1 MNKIISFLALFLA
14 FSACGPVYNTTS
26 TRQPHEVNIGYGTM
40 PSDQLTTSV
49 STVSIDENVPYTT
62 IYEMIQG
69 RCAGVIVNGN
79 SIVIRGVGT
88 INLSTQPLFIVD
100 GVEMSD
106 ISHIHPRDV
115 KDIQILKDSSA
126 SIYGSR
132 GANGVILITLK

>member
-14 FSACGPVYNTTS
+14 FCACGHVYRTTS

>member
-14 FSACGPVYNTTS
+14 FGACGPVYRTTS
-26 TRQPHEVNIGYGTM
+26 IRQPQEVNIGYGTM

>member
-14 FSACGPVYNTTS
+14 FCACGPVYRTTS
-26 TRQPHEVNIGYGTM
+26 IRQPQEVNIGYGTM